1 MTERARAR
9 TIDPDRVGNVDA
21 WLRFYKSN
29 YANLVQRPSDGALM
43 VLAPSTLDKENPVR
57 TFALDKG
64 IDAIGYMIH
73 GTDDKVRA
81 TAASHI
87 ESRAKEQTARIASLE
102 EAYVQKEQ
110 ELLEAVEEWKATRD
124 PLISAEVGTIQ
135 LALESLD
142 KERQDAKYPVRYIA
156 TMDLKRTIKDYETGD
171 QRLMPFPVY
180 VGRGTTIDIES
191 RTIPF

>member
-1 MTERARAR
+1 MAERVRAR

-21 WLRFYKSN
+21 WLRWYKSN

-57 TFALDKG
+57 TFPLDKG
-64 IDAIGYMIH
+64 IDAVGYMIY

-87 ESRAKEQTARIASLE
+87 EGRAKEQAARIASLE
-102 EAYVQKEQ
+102 ESYTQKEG

-124 PLISAEVGTIQ
+124 PLITAQIGSIQ
-135 LALESLD
+135 LELESID
-142 KERQDAKYPVRYIA
+142 RERENARYPTRYVA
-156 TMDLKRTIKDYETGD
+156 MMDLKRSIKDYETGD

-180 VGRGTTIDIES
+180 VGRGTTISVGD